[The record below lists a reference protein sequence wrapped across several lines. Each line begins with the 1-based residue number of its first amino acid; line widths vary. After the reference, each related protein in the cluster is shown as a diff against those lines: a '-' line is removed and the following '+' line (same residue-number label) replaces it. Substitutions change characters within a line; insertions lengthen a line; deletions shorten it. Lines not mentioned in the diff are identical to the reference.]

1 MDDIKELLEKM
12 RWEEKTIQFSSFTN
26 ETAWQLGNKLLETAR
41 RENKSVTIDICRNG
55 QQLFHY
61 ALPGTSADND
71 EWIIRKNRVV
81 NRFGHSSYYM
91 GNYYKSLETTIT
103 QKSLLEERDYAP
115 HGGAFPLII
124 KDVGAVGTIT
134 VSGLPQKEDHEFVV
148 RVLKDFL
155 DIK

>member
-1 MDDIKELLEKM
+1 MDDVKILLENISC
-12 RWEEKTIQFSSFTN
+12 EEQAIQFSVFTN
-26 ETAWQLGNKLLETAR
+26 ETAWQLGNKLQETAR
-41 RENKSVTIDICRNG
+41 RESKSITIDICRNG

-91 GNYYKSLETTIT
+91 GNYYQSLETTIT
-103 QKSLLEERDYAP
+103 KKSLLDERDYAP
-115 HGGAFPLII
+115 YGGSFPLII
-124 KDVGAVGTIT
+124 KDVGVVGTIT

-148 RVLKDFL
+148 RVLKEFL
-155 DIK
+155 GIK

>member
-1 MDDIKELLEKM
+1 MDEVKKLLENIS
-12 RWEEKTIQFSSFTN
+12 REEQTIQFSTFTN
-26 ETAWQLGNKLLETAR
+26 ETAWQLGTKLQDAAK

-91 GNYYKSLETTIT
+91 GIYYQSLETTIT
-103 QKSLLEERDYAP
+103 EKSLLAECDYAP
-115 HGGAFPLII
+115 RGGSFPIII
-124 KDVGAVGTIT
+124 KDVGVVGTIT

-148 RVLKDFL
+148 RVLKEFL

>member
-1 MDDIKELLEKM
+1 MGEIKDLLENM
-12 RWEEKTIQFSSFTN
+12 IVEENTIQFSIFTN
-26 ETAWQLGNKLLETAR
+26 KTAWQLGTKLQETAS
-41 RENKSVTIDICRNG
+41 RENKSITIDICRNG

-91 GNYYKSLETTIT
+91 ENYYQSLETTIT
-103 QKSLLEERDYAP
+103 EKSLLEERDYAP
-115 HGGAFPLII
+115 RGGSFPIII
-124 KDVGAVGTIT
+124 KDVGVVGTIT

-155 DIK
+155 EIN